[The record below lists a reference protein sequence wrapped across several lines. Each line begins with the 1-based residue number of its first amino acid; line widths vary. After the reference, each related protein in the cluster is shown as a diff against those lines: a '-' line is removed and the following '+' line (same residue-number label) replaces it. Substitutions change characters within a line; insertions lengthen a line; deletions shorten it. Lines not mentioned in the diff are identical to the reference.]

1 MQSNC
6 FKWRLISLLPQCLRL
21 IANRESRI
29 DFNRSQERKRDRERG
44 KEMLKKMI
52 YNNKGKRSPDMSVK
66 RWRCRCLC
74 ACRCGGWRWRTLS
87 RRMRHKHLWVCGIS
101 PFYFLY
107 FSTRLCKKG
116 SAWGRK
122 TLKAKKNEACIKLV
136 RRFLWKKPKA
146 KRAKQA
152 QGQRERGDD
161 TTRIVTSRAA
171 LWHAFDGLTCGPR
184 FPDPSSRYAVTGTR
198 YPHRSLGYF
207 RFHFQTQM
215 HLRVADKV
223 QVRAQL
229 RPPRCSLA
237 LANSNPVNVI
247 VVAAFIVVV
256 LLWV

>member
-1 MQSNC
+1 MATDLAASAVFAINC
-6 FKWRLISLLPQCLRL
+6 
-21 IANRESRI
+21 ESRI
-29 DFNRSQERKRDRERG
+29 ADRLQSKPARKERDRER
-44 KEMLKKMI
+44 ERNVEKMI

-66 RWRCRCLC
+66 RWRWGWRCRCLC

-184 FPDPSSRYAVTGTR
+184 FPDSSSRYAV
-198 YPHRSLGYF
+198 PSQIPWLLQVSL
-207 RFHFQTQM
+207 
-215 HLRVADKV
+215 
-223 QVRAQL
+223 
-229 RPPRCSLA
+229 PNSNA
-237 LANSNPVNVI
+237 LASRR
-247 VVAAFIVVV
+247 
-256 LLWV
+256 